1 MMDFK
6 NSFTVIVED
15 CSSLF
20 QRAYLLPTASLWF
33 SFFSLLCIPRHY
45 PDRRVLNGINFLRRN
60 DESCVTHSPPQVGV
74 DNLDKYARSF
84 ALLYP
89 PRHPNPPVHRLCS
102 YDGRKF
108 PTTSERQVIICHC
121 WWWAAL
127 CASRCARDSPPYMSI
142 GGRAACDPPS
152 CSVLRAHS
160 QLHTETSA
168 AHLHASLQI
177 FTDICLH
184 DKAWTLLIA
193 AKDSRWE
200 IFLL

>member
-20 QRAYLLPTASLWF
+20 QRAYLLPTAPLWF

-89 PRHPNPPVHRLCS
+89 PRHPNPPRAQTVQLRWPEVSHN
-102 YDGRKF
+102 K
-108 PTTSERQVIICHC
+108 
-121 WWWAAL
+121 WAAGNNLSLLVMSGTL
-127 CASRCARDSPPYMSI
+127 CVTVRPGLSTLHVNWRQGSMWS
-142 GGRAACDPPS
+142 
-152 CSVLRAHS
+152 SVLQRP
-160 QLHTETSA
+160 ESA
-168 AHLHASLQI
+168 QSAPHRNKCCPSSCLSTDFHWHLPS
-177 FTDICLH
+177 
-184 DKAWTLLIA
+184 W
-193 AKDSRWE
+193 
-200 IFLL
+200 